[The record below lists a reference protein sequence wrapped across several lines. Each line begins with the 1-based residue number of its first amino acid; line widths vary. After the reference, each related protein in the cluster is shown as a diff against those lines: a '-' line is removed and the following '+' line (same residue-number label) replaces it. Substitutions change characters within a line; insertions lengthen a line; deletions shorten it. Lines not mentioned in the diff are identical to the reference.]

1 MHKKKILAGNIG
13 KSILLTGQYLSYLST
28 EECYDY
34 ASLGE

>member
-1 MHKKKILAGNIG
+1 MQKKKYWQETG